1 MTKIRLYLIAR
12 ISEDAHL
19 WTDKI
24 CNELDDTFEVFAPK
38 DHNPWAYSHE
48 TLSKN
53 VYDVDLEAIDNSHIG
68 LMLPEYGND
77 CAWEAGYYAG
87 TGKPAV
93 IFVNNRSTYE
103 IHKNDPILRY
113 QEIILIESLSGLN
126 EALKEIYQKHHTWNL
141 SEAYN
146 LEG

>member
-1 MTKIRLYLIAR
+1 M
-12 ISEDAHL
+12 
-19 WTDKI
+19 
-24 CNELDDTFEVFAPK
+24 
-38 DHNPWAYSHE
+38 
-48 TLSKN
+48 
-53 VYDVDLEAIDNSHIG
+53 YDVDLEAIDNSHIG

-87 TGKPAV
+87 IGKPAV
-93 IFVNNRSTYE
+93 IFVNTQKEWLRDWMVKGGINYVVTNNRSTYE
-103 IHKNDPILRY
+103 ILKNDPILRY